1 MCTEFDK
8 IHLLYLTYTIYASRS
23 VMAPVCGPAGQALH
37 ILSTNISMPELKCGC
52 QCVVPGDLN
61 ESCAVLGYYAVLIY
75 FTVEA

>member
-8 IHLLYLTYTIYASRS
+8 IHLLCLTYTSCASRS
-23 VMAPVCGPAGQALH
+23 VVAPVCGPVGQALH

-61 ESCAVLGYYAVLIY
+61 ENCAVLGYYMVLICVM
-75 FTVEA
+75 VEA